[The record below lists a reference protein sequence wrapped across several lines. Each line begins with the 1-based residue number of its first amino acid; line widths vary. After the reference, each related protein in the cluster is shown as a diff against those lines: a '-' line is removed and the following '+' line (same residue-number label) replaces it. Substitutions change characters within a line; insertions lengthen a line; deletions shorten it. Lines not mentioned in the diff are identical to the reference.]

1 MEEKPTVFLKI
12 DSLTVERSLGFGER
26 GVALRGVS
34 LEVEKNEIHVLG
46 GEVGSGKSILCRLTL
61 GALERHAK
69 ILSGSILVDG
79 EDLLA
84 MRNQARRAH
93 RRRELGFIG
102 RGPSEVFN
110 LQRTVLQSL
119 REFSRLSRMG
129 DRVIDEKDWSDV
141 FYSVGIIEPE
151 RILPRP
157 IESLSL
163 FMVQK
168 VALMRTLISGAELLI
183 LDDATAGLDRVAENQ
198 FLELLAQL
206 RESHGLTIV
215 MATGNLRGV
224 ERFADHVSVF
234 FEGGLLESR
243 PAADLVRSPEMQ
255 YTREF
260 LASSPKLSDRPRELP
275 SISREAIQEA
285 EKKIHGSNTSALNTI
300 GAVEDSVDQ

>member
-1 MEEKPTVFLKI
+1 MDEKPTVFLKI

-46 GEVGSGKSILCRLTL
+46 GEVGSGKSILCRLIL

-69 ILSGSILVDG
+69 ILSGSILIDG
-79 EDLLA
+79 EDLLS

-102 RGPSEVFN
+102 RGPSDVFN
-110 LQRTVLQSL
+110 PQRTVLQSL

>member
-46 GEVGSGKSILCRLTL
+46 GEVGSVKSILCRLIL
-61 GALERHAK
+61 VALERHDK
-69 ILSGSILVDG
+69 ILSGSILIDG
-79 EDLLA
+79 EDLLS

-102 RGPSEVFN
+102 RGPREVFN
-110 LQRTVLQSL
+110 PQRTVLQSL

-215 MATGNLRGV
+215 MAMGNLRGV

-260 LASSPKLSDRPRELP
+260 LASSPKLSDRLRELP
-275 SISREAIQEA
+275 SISRKAIQEA